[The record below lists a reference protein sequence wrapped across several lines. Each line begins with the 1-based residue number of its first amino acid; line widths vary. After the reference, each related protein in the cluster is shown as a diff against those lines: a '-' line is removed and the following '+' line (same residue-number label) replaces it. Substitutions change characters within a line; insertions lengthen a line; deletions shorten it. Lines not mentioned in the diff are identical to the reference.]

1 MGRVNGLSGAD
12 RKSIRGGAKVKGLL
26 KTKTFWMSIAGI
38 ATAIGLG
45 VSGEA
50 GLTVTIMS
58 IVGCLIA
65 IFIRDALPKPL

>member
-1 MGRVNGLSGAD
+1 
-12 RKSIRGGAKVKGLL
+12 VKGLL

-65 IFIRDALPKPL
+65 IFIRDALPKPF